1 MSKELA
7 PSYLVL
13 RATTGINLATS
24 DLKIAGSTSS
34 YVRSSAHDFLD
45 DVTNIV
51 ATSANLGSKTTTAGV
66 LDAADVSMGSP
77 AGPSVITQF
86 TLYKDTGSAATSNI
100 IYWWNE
106 DASAAAIAI
115 TCNGEE
121 ITIAFN
127 ASGIFR

>member
-7 PSYLVL
+7 PSYLEL
-13 RATTGINLATS
+13 RATTGLNLATS
-24 DLKIAGSTSS
+24 NLKIAASTAS

-51 ATSANLGSKTTTAGV
+51 ATSGNLGTKTTDDGV
-66 LDAADVSMGSP
+66 FDAADVSMGSP

-86 TLYKDTGSAATSNI
+86 TLYRDTGSAATSDI

-106 DASAAAIAI
+106 DASGAAVSI

-121 ITIAFN
+121 ITIQFN